1 VSTPVRSGDV
11 LAGGVAASLG
21 AGLFLGLGP
30 AASLAG
36 DWLPAALVLAALVGG
51 AAVVSTS
58 ERPPET
64 LPVPLRRFG
73 VALAML
79 ARLATAVAIAA
90 TVEVYV
96 SPLAALG
103 FVVVVTAVAAF
114 GVPAPVVRVGAVAVL
129 VVLAVV
135 VAACFTIAP
144 VAPAVPVPDGGSVP
158 GVLAAAGLLTM
169 CFFGADAVPGRR
181 RVVVAVVV
189 VVAVACLAVAL
200 AALHQLGAARLGIS
214 PAPLRAALGAADAT
228 AIERLLVVGVIVA
241 CGFALLAVLRG
252 VRVQGV
258 PPVRLAV
265 VAGAAA
271 AFGIV
276 LIEPVPALVTAAALL
291 LGDAGFRTVAVRH
304 RPTRR

>member
-1 VSTPVRSGDV
+1 
-11 LAGGVAASLG
+11 VAASLG

-36 DWLPAALVLAALVGG
+36 GWLPAAVVLAALVGG
-51 AAVVSTS
+51 VAVVSTS

-73 VALAML
+73 FALAML

-114 GVPAPVVRVGAVAVL
+114 GVPAPVVRAGAVAVL
-129 VVLAVV
+129 AVLAVV

-169 CFFGADAVPGRR
+169 CFFGADAVPARR
-181 RVVVAVVV
+181 GGVVAAVAVVAVVS
-189 VVAVACLAVAL
+189 LAVAL

-214 PAPLRAALGAADAT
+214 PAPLRAVLGAADAT
-228 AIERLLVVGVIVA
+228 AIERLLVAGVVVA

-252 VRVQGV
+252 VRVEGV

-271 AFGIV
+271 MFGIV
-276 LIEPVPALVTAAALL
+276 LIEPVPALVSAAALL
-291 LGDAGFRTVAVRH
+291 LGDAVFRAVAVRH
-304 RPTRR
+304 RPARR